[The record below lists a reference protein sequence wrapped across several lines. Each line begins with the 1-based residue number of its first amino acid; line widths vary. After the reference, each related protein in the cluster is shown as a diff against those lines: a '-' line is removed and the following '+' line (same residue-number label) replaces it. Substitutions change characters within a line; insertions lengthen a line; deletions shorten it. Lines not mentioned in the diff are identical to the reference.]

1 MLVLLNLHL
10 QMSVFKI
17 QMKMKP
23 WQKIILIKKK
33 TTQLT
38 NQYVS
43 SRIKALYENGWF
55 IGTVKYFNTSLQEY
69 YVVLTDDTEDYIAQE
84 NTDGGEV

>member
-10 QMSVFKI
+10 QMSVFEI

-38 NQYVS
+38 S
-43 SRIKALYENGWF
+43 MSAAKSKLCIKMVGLSEQ
-55 IGTVKYFNTSLQEY
+55 YFNTSLQEY
-69 YVVLTDDTEDYIAQE
+69 YVVLTDDTEDYIAQD